1 MGLLNSKR
9 TYQIFAA
16 AQTRRNKRFFPGE
29 LNLNLLSRWRQSLND
44 TRHERAVNTESL
56 CLANGKGTEDSLL
69 AIGSPKSSSRPR
81 PPCVTTAYRFLFA

>member
-44 TRHERAVNTESL
+44 TRHERAV
-56 CLANGKGTEDSLL
+56 
-69 AIGSPKSSSRPR
+69 
-81 PPCVTTAYRFLFA
+81 